1 MVAGVPVVTTTAGS
15 LPEVVGDGAE
25 LVEPGDADAL
35 ASAIDRLLVD
45 DGARA
50 DLVARGRQRIR
61 AFSWRE
67 CAAGLAALYRDA
79 LAAAG

>member
-1 MVAGVPVVTTTAGS
+1 
-15 LPEVVGDGAE
+15 VVGDGAE

-50 DLVARGRQRIR
+50 DLVARGRQRTR
-61 AFSWRE
+61 AFSWRA

-79 LAAAG
+79 SAAAG